1 MRGWHTPGMMPKD
14 RPKQT
19 SRVILSIPLTLDLK
33 AELERRAGRQPV
45 SAYARGVLFPAN
57 DNTPR
62 RPRIPRHC
70 RSDRQDMAA
79 VLARLGAMQASAN
92 LQELARLGRLGA
104 LPMTPEVEAALLHA
118 CDDIAEIRNILMKAL
133 GLRKR

>member
-1 MRGWHTPGMMPKD
+1 MMPKD

-57 DNTPR
+57 DNAPR

-70 RSDRQDMAA
+70 RSDRQDIRGEIMDDDDPKSPEQMERYQEEISEGMKELSIAETMDSS
-79 VLARLGAMQASAN
+79 ARLEIATVKAHSITVR
-92 LQELARLGRLGA
+92 EL
-104 LPMTPEVEAALLHA
+104 
-118 CDDIAEIRNILMKAL
+118 
-133 GLRKR
+133 